1 MKGEGSYYQTFEEI
15 TTLWT
20 EKKRKNI
27 VGLQIAD
34 LAAYPIACKVL
45 RPQVEHLSYNV
56 LRDKICTS
64 QSQPPRILG
73 YGIKIFPQ
81 ATFDHYLYIDGGYR

>member
-1 MKGEGSYYQTFEEI
+1 MKSEGSYYQTFEEI

-45 RPQVEHLSYNV
+45 CPQVEHLSYNV
-56 LRDKICTS
+56 LRDKIYTS